1 MEKQHGGADSF
12 SGEKR
17 PEQPVISDDDKAAV
31 DLFYEKMGKLNESS
45 GLSLVWV
52 FSIFF
57 NSNISPHSHALIPS
71 ESRQKYDV
79 DVC

>member
-1 MEKQHGGADSF
+1 MEQQHGGADSF

-17 PEQPVISDDDKAAV
+17 PEQAVVPDDDKAAV

-52 FSIFF
+52 FSIQF
-57 NSNISPHSHALIPS
+57 NSHSHALIPS

-79 DVC
+79 DVCSDT